1 MQSIFHTFTQI
12 LPTPVDLFTAYLD
25 SIIKSERGGSRTI
38 NLNLFLKHSIGR
50 MNSWP
55 LFQN

>member
-50 MNSWP
+50 MNS
-55 LFQN
+55 